1 MPKHVPADSERHD
14 LVISSA
20 AQQPAGH
27 RMGDD
32 FDELPPIDETTS
44 IELRR
49 ALGALRRYR
58 WWIVATVLIGTAA
71 GAGIGAYLPAE
82 YEARSTIWVEVAPQG
97 EAAYQG
103 PIRAGQL
110 LQAAGWIDLLRSYV
124 VLDHVVQELKLFL
137 DTAEPGD
144 STLFEGFQ
152 LKETF
157 RPGSYALSISGDG
170 KDFTLVGRDKEILQS
185 GTVGD
190 SVGQE
195 LGFAWAPA
203 PGQLEPGRT
212 IRFTVANPRDIARR
226 LGQNV
231 TPVMSTPNFL
241 RIQLTGS
248 DPDRIAATVNA
259 VTKRLV
265 DIATEMKNAKLNE
278 QAALLLE
285 QLQRAEE
292 RLRQADNE
300 LESFRIATITEPTE
314 RATPV
319 APGLL
324 QTRDPVFNNFFNM
337 KIEQDQIR
345 RDRDAIK
352 QVLDRSD
359 GSPISVAALEYIGAV
374 RNSSELFAALQTL
387 TTLRTELRALQTQYT
402 DEHPAVRSLLERIA
416 ILERETIP
424 LLARALIAEL
434 ENRDA
439 QIEANVR
446 AASAEL
452 QQIPARQLQE
462 AQLTRQMRMAE
473 ELYSSLR
480 MRYETARLAAAS
492 SSPDVRILEWAIP
505 PRRPVVDMQIRV
517 MIMAFAGSLALALL
531 GAVLRD
537 RFDPRIRYPEQVTR
551 GMNLKILGAV
561 PFIKEARGKGATD
574 TNQVIE
580 AFRELRLSL
589 LHAYGTA
596 GPLVTVIT
604 SSGSG
609 DGKSFISG
617 NLSLSFSDQ
626 GYQTL
631 LIDGDIRRGAQHRL
645 LGLTGKPGLTDYL
658 TGQASLD
665 EVIRSTP
672 FPHLHLLPCG
682 TRLQGGVELL
692 GSRKMSE
699 LLVELRKR
707 FGVIIIDSPPLGA
720 GVDPFVLSTI
730 AGHMLLVLRAD
741 YTDLQFT
748 EAKLA
753 MLERLPVRILGAI
766 LNAVPARGAYRYYS
780 YIPGYEEVGEEQKL
794 VVAADRLIGTAPGS

>member
-1 MPKHVPADSERHD
+1 MPKHVPTDPERHD

-20 AQQPAGH
+20 SKQPAAFH
-27 RMGDD
+27 VGDD
-32 FDELPPIDETTS
+32 FEELPPVDETTS
-44 IELRR
+44 MEIRR
-49 ALGALRRYR
+49 ALGAIRRYK
-58 WWIVATVLIGTAA
+58 WWIAATVVLGTAA

-82 YEARSTIWVEVAPQG
+82 YEARSTIWVEVPAQG
-97 EAAYQG
+97 EAAQQG

-124 VLDHVVQELKLFL
+124 VLDNVVQELKLFL
-137 DTAEPGD
+137 HPAERAD
-144 STLFEGFQ
+144 STLFEEFQ
-152 LKETF
+152 LAEKF
-157 RPGSYALSISGDG
+157 RPGSYTLTISEDG
-170 KDFTLVGRDKEILQS
+170 ERFTLTGKDKEIIQT
-185 GTVGD
+185 GVVGD
-190 SVGQE
+190 SVGQA
-195 LGFAWAPA
+195 LGFVWVPPA
-203 PGQLEPGRT
+203 SGLTPGRS
-212 IRFTVANPRDIARR
+212 IKFVVSNPRDIARR
-226 LGQNV
+226 LGQNI
-231 TPVMSTPNFL
+231 TPVMTTPNFL

-248 DPDRIAATVNA
+248 DPDQIAATVNA
-259 VTKRLV
+259 VTRRLV

-278 QAALLLE
+278 QAALLYE

-319 APGLL
+319 APGLV
-324 QTRDPVFNNFFNM
+324 QTRDPVFNNFFDM

-345 RDRDAIK
+345 RDRDAIM
-352 QVLDRSD
+352 QVLNRTGD
-359 GSPISVAALEYIGAV
+359 GPISVAALEYIGAV
-374 RNSSELFAALQTL
+374 RNSSELSAALKTL
-387 TTLRTELRALQTQYT
+387 TELRTELRALQTQYT
-402 DEHPAVRSLLERIA
+402 DEHPAVRALLDRIA

-424 LLARALIAEL
+424 FLARALIAEL
-434 ENRDA
+434 DNRYA

-492 SSPDVRILEWAIP
+492 SIPDVRILEWAIA
-505 PRRPVVDMQIRV
+505 PRRPVVDMQVRV
-517 MIMAFAGSLALALL
+517 MLMAFAGSLALGLL

-537 RFDPRIRYPEQVTR
+537 RFDPRMRYPEQVTQ

-561 PFIKEARGKGATD
+561 PYIKEARGKGATD

-589 LHAYGTA
+589 RHAYGTA

-626 GYQTL
+626 GHRTL
-631 LIDGDIRRGAQHRL
+631 LIDGDIRRGSQHRL

-658 TGQASLD
+658 TGEAQLD

-672 FPHLHLLPCG
+672 FHHLHLLPCG

-699 LLVELRKR
+699 FLGEIRKR
-707 FGVIIIDSPPLGA
+707 YDVIIIDSPPLGA

-730 AGHMLLVLRAD
+730 AGHMLLVLRTD

-753 MLERLPVRILGAI
+753 MFDRLPVRILGAI

-780 YIPGYEEVGEEQKL
+780 YIAGYEEVGEEGKL
-794 VVAADRLIGTAPGS
+794 VMAADRLIEAGHGG